1 MAVMVDDAALGR
13 VLREAGDPRVLDLL
27 ADRLSGADLTTL
39 LLAVSRARAGRLTPP
54 DVLRRYGSDRFTAP
68 AAVPFTRLRRAE
80 DALLSALPD
89 GFEPV
94 TLSPV
99 VPLGTHSVLGGVHQ
113 NKVVAT
119 IRASEVAADPT
130 NGLALEAAVRRRRAL
145 AADPRSATPVRLATV
160 QRVTRAQFVT
170 GPVNFAHFTLF
181 ALVTAGRDTGDL
193 AFERA
198 HAVEH
203 VTFLADALRAAGSS
217 STRVVLT
224 TLDPRFAPVA
234 AAVVR
239 AVADRPAVEVSD
251 DPERQRARDYYT
263 GLCFTVHAT
272 LGAHEYEVSDGGF
285 TDWTATLLGNRK
297 ERLLISGTGVDRLAI
312 G

>member
-1 MAVMVDDAALGR
+1 MGDDAALGR
-13 VLREAGDPRVLDLL
+13 ILRKAGDSRVLDLL
-27 ADRLSGADLTTL
+27 ADQLSGADLTTL
-39 LLAVSRARAGRLTPP
+39 LLAVSRTRAGRLAAP
-54 DVLRRYGSDRFTAP
+54 DVPCRYDSDRFTAP
-68 AAVPFTRLRRAE
+68 GTVPFTRLRKAE

-89 GFEPV
+89 TFERV

-145 AADPRSATPVRLATV
+145 AADPRSPLPVRLATV
-160 QRVTRAQFVT
+160 QRVTRAQPVG
-170 GPVNFAHFTLF
+170 GPVSFAHFTLF

-203 VTFLADALRAAGSS
+203 LTFLVNALRAAGSRR
-217 STRVVLT
+217 TRVVLT
-224 TLDPRFAPVA
+224 TLVPRFTPVA
-234 AAVVR
+234 AAVT
-239 AVADRPAVEVSD
+239 AALTGRPGVEITH

-263 GLCFTVHAT
+263 GLCFMVCAT
-272 LGAHEYEVSDGGF
+272 LGAAEYEVSDGGF
-285 TDWTATLLGNRK
+285 VDWTAALLGNRK
-297 ERLLISGTGVDRLAI
+297 ERLLISGTGVDRLAL